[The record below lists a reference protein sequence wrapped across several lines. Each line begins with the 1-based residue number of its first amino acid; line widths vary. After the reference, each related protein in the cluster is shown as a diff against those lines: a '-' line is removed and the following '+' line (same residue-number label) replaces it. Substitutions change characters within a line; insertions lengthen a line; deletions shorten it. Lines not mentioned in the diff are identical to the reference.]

1 MVKIKKGDF
10 IELEYTGKLASG
22 KVFDTNVKSVGEKEH
37 IHKKD
42 YSPLFVCVGEK
53 FVIKGLDERLV
64 SSEEGKD
71 YTFEIP
77 SEEAYG
83 KKNPKLV
90 RVVSRALFT
99 KQKMNPHPGMQI
111 NAEGMAGLVRS
122 VSGGRVTVDFNHP
135 LAGKDLTFDVKIVK
149 LIKEPV
155 EKVDGLLNSFM
166 GLPKDKYKLVLKESK
181 LNIETEIP
189 IPDHMLDFVK
199 GKISKFVPEVKSI
212 EFSTRK
218 KEPTTSE

>member
-10 IELEYTGKLASG
+10 IELEYTGKLING
-22 KVFDTNVKSVGEKEH
+22 KIFDTNVKEVGEREH

-53 FVIKGLDERLV
+53 FVIKGLDEKLE

-71 YTFEIP
+71 YTFEI
-77 SEEAYG
+77 STEEAYG

-90 RVVSRALFT
+90 RIVSKAIFT

-135 LAGKDLTFDVKIVK
+135 LAGKDLIFDVKIVK

-199 GKISKFVPEVKSI
+199 GKISKLVPEVKSI
-212 EFSTRK
+212 EFSTKK